1 MQKFEE
7 ETNYFQ
13 GLCVFFED
21 ETLVHTCTCSKI
33 ANFWPTNISDWHQCV
48 HFCKKK
54 IFYISLLNV
63 FLEKDDNWTFDQSIL
78 LFSRTQRLFWGEM
91 ALMRPSTWSLI
102 PSRTLSSVQVSFR
115 WCVHQVDP
123 CFNIWLWKNAHIG
136 CLLK

>member
-48 HFCKKK
+48 HFCTKK
-54 IFYISLLNV
+54 FFISHFSMFFWKKMIIEPLIKV
-63 FLEKDDNWTFDQSIL
+63 SCYFLEPRDCSEGK
-78 LFSRTQRLFWGEM
+78 
-91 ALMRPSTWSLI
+91 
-102 PSRTLSSVQVSFR
+102 
-115 WCVHQVDP
+115 
-123 CFNIWLWKNAHIG
+123 WLWWGLPRDPWSPAELCPAFRCHSGDVCIRLILVLIFDCEKMLTLGAF
-136 CLLK
+136 